1 MLLGEAEEVE
11 KDNRVG
17 KYNNNI
23 YIVKFSGVNRPTYD
37 TQWKDLEGLKDKT
50 DVVKIFVQFS
60 NLNIP

>member
-37 TQWKDLEGLKDKT
+37 TQWKDLGGLKDKT